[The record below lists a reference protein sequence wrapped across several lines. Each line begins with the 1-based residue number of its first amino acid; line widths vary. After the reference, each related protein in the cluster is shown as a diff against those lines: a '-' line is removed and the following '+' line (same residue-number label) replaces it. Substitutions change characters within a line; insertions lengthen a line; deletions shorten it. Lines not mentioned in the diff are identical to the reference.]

1 MINEIIM
8 GSIAALIFV
17 FLVIDAIKVSK
28 HNFCSTCKYFKAIT
42 YCTHPFYKE
51 YNYVSGSS
59 YSPMADRVRGDRPHC
74 RKWEKKD
81 EETNSVPTK
90 SN

>member
-1 MINEIIM
+1 MIEVIM
-8 GSIAALIFV
+8 VIFISLIV
-17 FLVIDAIKVSK
+17 VVLIREVYLSCQI
-28 HNFCSTCKYFKAIT
+28 NFCSTCKYFKALT

-51 YNYVSGSS
+51 YKYVSGSS